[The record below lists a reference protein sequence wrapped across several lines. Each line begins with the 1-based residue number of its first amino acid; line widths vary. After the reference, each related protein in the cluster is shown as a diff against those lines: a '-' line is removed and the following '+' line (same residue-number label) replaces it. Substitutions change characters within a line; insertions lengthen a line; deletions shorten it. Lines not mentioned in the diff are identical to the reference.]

1 MTDKEQII
9 VLHTIRHSDS
19 GVVVQCCS
27 REKGRESLYLH
38 VSQKNRTRLSDF
50 HRLSILDTVTFSKG
64 SFMPVIRE
72 YAPACRLDNI
82 RTDVCK
88 GTVAIFLSELLL
100 KSIREAN
107 VESHLYDFLVS
118 SIKMLEN
125 LTEGTANFHLHF
137 MVKLCRFLGIMPTND
152 YSGPESIFSL
162 PAAKFTD
169 SRMPEEQLAMCLTR
183 QESQLLHRLMETPA
197 TRLGEISLTGAAR
210 NRFAREILRYI
221 SYHMGIDI
229 ELKSLDV
236 LHEVFN

>member
-72 YAPACRLDNI
+72 YTPACRLENI
-82 RTDVCK
+82 RTDVRK
-88 GTVAIFLSELLL
+88 STVAIFLSELLL

-107 VESHLYDFLVS
+107 TESSLYDFLAF
-118 SIKMLEN
+118 SINMLEN

-137 MVKLCRFLGIMPTND
+137 MVRFCRFLGIMPTND
-152 YSGPESIFSL
+152 YSPESLFCL
-162 PAAKFTD
+162 PAAKFTVPH
-169 SRMPEEQLAMCLTR
+169 MHEEQQTLCLTR
-183 QESQLLHRLMETPA
+183 QESHLLHRLMETPA
-197 TRLGEISLTGAAR
+197 SRLGEITLTGAAR
-210 NRFAREILRYI
+210 NRFAKEILRYI
-221 SYHMGIDI
+221 SYHMGMNI